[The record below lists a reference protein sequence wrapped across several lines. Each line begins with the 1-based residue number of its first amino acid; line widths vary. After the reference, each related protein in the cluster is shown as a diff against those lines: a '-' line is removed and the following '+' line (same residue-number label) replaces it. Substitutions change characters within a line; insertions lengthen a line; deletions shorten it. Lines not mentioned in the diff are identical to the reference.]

1 MYSNPPMHGAQIV
14 HKVLSVPENY
24 KRWTDEL
31 AAVSQRILTV
41 RDLLKKNLLELN
53 TPGNWDHIVNQI
65 GMFSYT
71 GLSEKICETL
81 INKYHIYLL
90 KNGRI
95 SLTGITTK
103 NVKYLAQSI
112 YNAIEENK

>member
-1 MYSNPPMHGAQIV
+1 MYSNPPMHGAHIV
-14 HKVLSVPENY
+14 YKILSVPKNY

-41 RDLLKKNLLELN
+41 RDLKKSFRIKN
-53 TPGNWDHIVNQI
+53 TPENWDHIVNQI

-81 INKYHIYLL
+81 IDKYHIYLL

-103 NVKYLAQSI
+103 NIKYLEQSI
-112 YNAIEENK
+112 FNAIEENK